1 MTIFNEML
9 TFSFLKGVVKAYV
22 DGSKKVKIVMTLS
35 AIVLVSSIL
44 FLALTD
50 KSPSLEVYRIIVG
63 VLAGV
68 SVFSFISFYAYQLVI
83 ADQLVKS
90 EIKEVEDRVKEH
102 PNEPT
107 AAWELARLKL
117 ESYLNRNLAQIR
129 WIFYW
134 TVIIMSIGFGI
145 IIYGIVKVYEHDANI
160 NATLITVISG
170 ILVEFIGAT
179 FLVVY
184 KSTMEQAKDFM
195 NVLER
200 INAVGMSVQIIDR
213 IEEDQQLKNKSGA
226 EIAKLLLELYGL
238 SKPK

>member
-1 MTIFNEML
+1 ML
-9 TFSFLKGVVKAYV
+9 TMGFLKGIVKTYV
-22 DGSKKVKIVMTLS
+22 DGSRKVKAIMALS
-35 AIVLVSSIL
+35 SIILVSAIIFLAVTEKNESYGVLRIIAIVL
-44 FLALTD
+44 A
-50 KSPSLEVYRIIVG
+50 
-63 VLAGV
+63 VL

-83 ADQLVKS
+83 ADQQVKN

-107 AAWELARLKL
+107 AAWELARIKL

-134 TVIIMSIGFGI
+134 TVLIMSIGFGI
-145 IIYGIVKVYEHDANI
+145 IIYGIIKVYEHDVNI
-160 NATLITVISG
+160 TAALITVISG
-170 ILVEFIGAT
+170 LLVEFIGAT

-184 KSTMEQAKDFM
+184 KSTMEQAKDFI

-226 EIAKLLLELYGL
+226 ELAKLLLELYGL
-238 SKPK
+238 NKSK